1 MNSRMHLWWGKIAVA
16 LVFLLIAGPVSV
28 AQNSPSPPS
37 SDNAL
42 QPQAPPVS
50 APADSYAVS
59 LGTGQ
64 LINLSGDDNAGNASN
79 GQVSA
84 GQAEYSD
91 GLSARAQTRG
101 FSRQFFYGASV
112 ATTYVSAYA
121 GIGTPG
127 QTSTTISPYI
137 GLLVPTKTGSFML
150 QYDAVV
156 NPRDPNVLGGGPQA
170 YQAVSLTAQGA
181 FTRRWSWTL
190 IGSGGYG
197 SEATRLEGPLTFS
210 LVQNTPVL
218 DASSTV
224 VLPATNVL
232 FVANTAR
239 LVFQKDERNSFG
251 FTLLDT
257 YTGIDGNPNDPGVA
271 GEHSNAVGV
280 KVDYGHAISSR
291 LILTSY
297 ADEQTVLSGPVCYSY
312 GGGVGLSAKLTRAVS
327 LDVQGGPQFT
337 SSECGA
343 RQAGS
348 FIASIVDRI
357 SRKDRIYASV
367 SREFTTAYQAR
378 GTWQDNVAVGFA
390 KSLGRSTFAT
400 DAGFVRNT
408 LPGAQEYH
416 GYFVAPRF
424 QVKIANSL
432 GFSAGYRAFR
442 VTGGGLPN
450 GVLNI
455 VAVSIDWYPPA
466 MRFK

>member
-1 MNSRMHLWWGKIAVA
+1 MNRRRHMWGGKIALA
-16 LVFLLIAGPVSV
+16 IVFLLMGPAAA
-28 AQNSPSPPS
+28 AQSSPPPPS
-37 SDNAL
+37 SSDNGL

-50 APADSYAVS
+50 APSDSYTVS
-59 LGTGQ
+59 LGTGE
-64 LINLSGDDNAGNASN
+64 LINLSGNDNPGAGPA
-79 GQVSA
+79 SA
-84 GQAEYSD
+84 GQVEYSD
-91 GLSARAQTRG
+91 GLSGRTQPRG

-112 ATTYVSAYA
+112 ASTFISDYS

-137 GLLVPTKTGSFML
+137 GLLMPTKTGSFIV

-156 NPRDPNVLGGGPQA
+156 NPHDPNVLGGEAQA
-170 YQAVSLTAQGA
+170 YQAVSFTAQGA
-181 FTRRWSWTL
+181 FSRRWSWTL
-190 IGSGGYG
+190 VGSGGYG
-197 SEATRLEGPLTFS
+197 SEATRLEGPLVFS
-210 LVQNTPVL
+210 LVENTPIL

-232 FVANTAR
+232 FSANTAR
-239 LVFQKDERNSFG
+239 LAFQKDERNSFA
-251 FTLLDT
+251 FTLLHT
-257 YTGIDGNPNDPGVA
+257 YTGIDGNPNDPSVP

-297 ADEQTVLSGPVCYSY
+297 ADEQTVWSGSDCYSF

-327 LDVQGGPQFT
+327 VDVQGGPQFT

-348 FIASIVDRI
+348 FVATIVDRI

-378 GTWQDNVAVGFA
+378 GTWQDHAAVGFA
-390 KSLGRSTFAT
+390 KGMGRSSVVT
-400 DAGFVRNT
+400 DAGFVRDA
-408 LPGAQEYH
+408 LPGAQDYH

-424 QVKIANSL
+424 HFKIANSL
-432 GFSAGYRAFR
+432 GFTAGYRAFR

-455 VAVSIDWYPPA
+455 VAVSIDWYPPG